1 MNQHQWASSCV
12 SGAADNRGST
22 WKERKMQLK
31 FPDSR
36 KTQLCPDKAGA
47 APKYLCTYYDI
58 VDYLNISSHDKLHTY
73 ILPKINLREP
83 VEVKMDFFLVAILSV
98 VEKLQTVSF
107 YFVLNLEWQNPFASW
122 DPKDFCNI
130 SEIVLPMD
138 TYWSPPIF
146 ILERVSGQDPELNYM
161 VLMHNGT
168 FNSTRP
174 FQVTLTCSLII
185 LKFPFDTQTCNLS
198 IASFLYPVTDF
209 VMKTR
214 RTPAEIVKDS
224 QSLLLTDGE
233 WKFTNL
239 SILEFTETMDD
250 KGFSVVT
257 YEISMERRPTLYILN
272 LILPTCALYLLDMA
286 VLFGPSSLEEKIN
299 FQIAIILGSS
309 MLAVILNNSLP
320 TSSNKPPI
328 IVVFFLGTFLLMIM
342 AVLDTFFLLHQQRK
356 SLHLDKVLRN
366 FQQGKTTRNTFNRG
380 GLGHFPVCW
389 SQGGFPEGKQCPRQC
404 EGGGPAV
411 LTLPFAP
418 CRPTQAAQETPRK
431 PGQGGPP
438 TAAPPQGG
446 PGPRAANQAPLAAA
460 GAGPV
465 PASSGE
471 GASLQPPLPVPVL
484 FYCDFCKMEQLKI
497 SSAQCQLSCSL
508 LCCF

>member
-1 MNQHQWASSCV
+1 MGRAEIPAQRPRPRELAGPVWGAVKPRTRPGPRGGGAGRRARHSCCGRVDKAVVLYGEV
-12 SGAADNRGST
+12 SEKID
-22 WKERKMQLK
+22 
-31 FPDSR
+31 
-36 KTQLCPDKAGA
+36 AGA

-73 ILPKINLREP
+73 ILPKINLKEP
-83 VEVKMDFFLVAILSV
+83 VEVKVDFFLVSILSV

-107 YFVLNLEWQNPFASW
+107 YFVLNLEWQNPFATW
-122 DPKDFCNI
+122 DPWDFCNI

-146 ILERVSGQDPELNYM
+146 ILERVNGQDPELNYV

-174 FQVTLTCSLII
+174 YQVTLTCSLVIF
-185 LKFPFDTQTCNLS
+185 KFPFDTQMCNLS

-214 RTPAEIVKDS
+214 RTPAEIVRDS
-224 QSLLLTDGE
+224 KSLILTDGE
-233 WKFTNL
+233 WKFTNV
-239 SILEFTETMDD
+239 SIMEFTEMMDD
-250 KGFSVVT
+250 KEFSVVT
-257 YEISMERRPTLYILN
+257 YVISMDRRPTLYILN

-342 AVLDTFFLLHQQRK
+342 AVLDTFFLLYQQRK
-356 SLHLDKVLRN
+356 SGRLDKVLRS
-366 FQQGKTTRNTFNRG
+366 FQQDPHQLPKAPPDN
-380 GLGHFPVCW
+380 LA
-389 SQGGFPEGKQCPRQC
+389 K
-404 EGGGPAV
+404 GGPQLLHPPKMAQGQ
-411 LTLPFAP
+411 
-418 CRPTQAAQETPRK
+418 PTKRLWQLQELD
-431 PGQGGPP
+431 QF
-438 TAAPPQGG
+438 
-446 PGPRAANQAPLAAA
+446 
-460 GAGPV
+460 
-465 PASSGE
+465 
-471 GASLQPPLPVPVL
+471 LPVLEKVL
-484 FYCDFCKMEQLKI
+484 LFSHLFLSLFFFAVIFVKW
-497 SSAQCQLSCSL
+497 SS
-508 LCCF
+508 